1 MYSEF
6 LRLCG
11 FDQEEI
17 EKEQTRIAKAF
28 RIWEIT
34 AEDVRRAEERIKGYF
49 DPELTGMYKLRR
61 LWIKEFVDMTLA
73 KAEGKKVIYSSFPSI
88 SQITVAMA
96 NMSDKVFST
105 VPEPIIM
112 TVMGQYFG
120 KLGPILEQAE
130 KSWLPPGQAHCA
142 FLQARLACILGGK
155 VALPDLLI
163 SVGIACDQAG
173 KTDEIIEY
181 LKGIPVVHVDSCND
195 ESGYQWPYPD
205 PRRVRYLGQELKN
218 VADVFQQVIGLELTE
233 ETINQG
239 VAEWSRLKTIIDKIK
254 SLREKS
260 DPLPMSEKDWQNVFE
275 LGSLC
280 SGRSAREGLDAV
292 NTLLK
297 EVQARVDQG
306 KGILPKGAPRVINFF
321 GSCSD
326 PAVTEVIE
334 KAGLA
339 SITGS
344 GSPSAR
350 REKSSSSMYKSI
362 WDQIAAKNLNS
373 AMHASATIKID
384 EFKNQCEGGSVDG
397 LIIAALVKCRAQAI
411 HPRKAKE
418 IIERELGIRVLAIEF
433 DNLDSREYSAEYFRS
448 RVEPFAEMLKN
459 KKKMTL
465 RG

>member
-1 MYSEF
+1 
-6 LRLCG
+6 
-11 FDQEEI
+11 
-17 EKEQTRIAKAF
+17 
-28 RIWEIT
+28 
-34 AEDVRRAEERIKGYF
+34 
-49 DPELTGMYKLRR
+49 
-61 LWIKEFVDMTLA
+61 
-73 KAEGKKVIYSSFPSI
+73 
-88 SQITVAMA
+88 
-96 NMSDKVFST
+96 
-105 VPEPIIM
+105 M

-142 FLQARLACILGGK
+142 FLQARLASIFGGM
-155 VALPDLLI
+155 AAMPDLLI

-195 ESGYQWPYPD
+195 EHGAHWPYPD

-218 VADVFQQVIGLELTE
+218 VSRVFKQVIGLELTE

-239 VAEWSRLKTIIDKIK
+239 VSGWSRLKTIIDKIK
-254 SLREKS
+254 NLRDQA

-280 SGRSAREGLDAV
+280 SGRSVREGLDAV
-292 NTLLK
+292 STLLK
-297 EVQARVDQG
+297 EVQERVNQG
-306 KGILPKGAPRVINFF
+306 KGVLPKGTPRVINFF
-321 GSCSD
+321 GSSSD

-339 SITGS
+339 SVSGGGS
-344 GSPSAR
+344 HSTR
-350 REKSSSSMYKSI
+350 REKSSSSMYKSV
-362 WDQIAAKNLNS
+362 WEQIAAKNLNS
-373 AMHASATIKID
+373 AMHASAAIKID
-384 EFKNQCEGGSVDG
+384 DFKQQCGGGHVDG

-411 HPRKAKE
+411 HPRKAKDV
-418 IIERELGIRVLAIEF
+418 IEKELGIPVLAIEF
-433 DNLDSREYSAEYFRS
+433 DNLDSREYTAEYFKS

-459 KKKMTL
+459 RQKKTV